1 MKPLQEWLKANKFTA
16 HSLIFLAMIFASGLL
31 FISAGAGS
39 LAFTWVLL
47 GIFAIANLFA
57 LFV

>member
-16 HSLIFLAMIFASGLL
+16 HTLIFLAMILASGLL
-31 FISAGAGS
+31 FFSAAAGN
-39 LAFTWVLL
+39 LTLIWILL
-47 GIFAIANLFA
+47 GIFSLANLFA